1 MEVCRRE
8 GFSFIGDV
16 FFLGLT
22 LSCPL
27 FPFGVDPSPCSSG
40 LLGVINEAAEGAAQR
55 AVWPRD
61 GQELLVEGVALG
73 ISVVCL
79 LDGGE
84 GGLLN
89 EERHIAK

>member
-1 MEVCRRE
+1 M
-8 GFSFIGDV
+8 
-16 FFLGLT
+16 
-22 LSCPL
+22 
-27 FPFGVDPSPCSSG
+27 
-40 LLGVINEAAEGAAQR
+40 
-55 AVWPRD
+55 
-61 GQELLVEGVALG
+61 EGVALG